1 MRTPVLGT
9 AALVTLLVVAGVLV
23 FQSRPT
29 FSLQAASEAG
39 RYQTAL
45 FGGQKRLHSLTYL
58 IDTTTGRT
66 WGISL
71 EEAAKGWTEVTEEEG
86 KGPEA
91 SSTIGRYRIETTYTG
106 SPDGSERPVTV
117 RIDTVTGR
125 IWQVPFTARTFR
137 WTQVPAA
144 AGAR

>member
-1 MRTPVLGT
+1 MRIPVIGT
-9 AALVTLLVVAGVLV
+9 AVCITLLLVASLALR
-23 FQSRPT
+23 SRPT
-29 FSLQAASEAG
+29 FSLQAAEAG

-66 WGISL
+66 WGMSL
-71 EEAAKGWTEVTEEEG
+71 EDAAKGWTEVTEEEG

-91 SSTIGRYRIETTYTG
+91 SSTIGRYHLETAYTG

-125 IWQVPFTARTFR
+125 TWQVPFTARTFR
-137 WTQVPAA
+137 WAQLPPVVDAA
-144 AGAR
+144 R